1 MTLVLFFKL
10 LSHFS
15 IPIDELL
22 MTPNASLLTY
32 FRGNMLLLQQYEAVV
47 FSNLAIPTRALTL
60 WWQRGRM
67 KLCLLSGTLR
77 KWT

>member
-1 MTLVLFFKL
+1 
-10 LSHFS
+10 
-15 IPIDELL
+15 

-32 FRGNMLLLQQYEAVV
+32 FRGNLLLSQRYEAVV
-47 FSNLAIPTRALTL
+47 FSHLAIPARALTL

-67 KLCLLSGTLR
+67 KLCLHSGTLR